1 MIYEVTE
8 KGAELAVGEIL
19 ELEDIPASLINKVR
33 VCAVQEPQ
41 ESKEFDVSA
50 PRRGRPRK
58 EEE

>member
-8 KGAELAVGEIL
+8 KGGNVAVGELL
-19 ELEDIPASLINKVR
+19 ELDTVPASLINKVR

-41 ESKEFDVSA
+41 ESKEFEVSA

-58 EEE
+58 DAE

>member
-8 KGAELAVGEIL
+8 KGAKLAVGEML
-19 ELEDIPASLINKVR
+19 ELDTVPASLINKVR

-41 ESKEFDVSA
+41 EAKEFEVSA

-58 EEE
+58 EDE